1 MPTPT
6 PILCWLPS
14 RKHWTLMGRQ
24 DFELELLNFSI
35 LISTLNA
42 LMQCKRA
49 SQMDISLLQDVKTLD
64 MRVFEFSDLGLLQ
77 KSATYFVAFLHHF
90 AISAMQNDADQHG
103 I

>member
-1 MPTPT
+1 
-6 PILCWLPS
+6 
-14 RKHWTLMGRQ
+14 
-24 DFELELLNFSI
+24 
-35 LISTLNA
+35 
-42 LMQCKRA
+42 
-49 SQMDISLLQDVKTLD
+49 MDISLLQDVKTLD